1 MVVPEYHEHACGC
14 DGALPFCRQVVC
26 SGWFWRAI
34 ESHKKKHLAFPFFT
48 FFGHYVNPKYLKLMG
63 RWETYLGF
71 HRFPAS
77 FSTGSLLTK
86 SGWYFFVFKHIY
98 ICGCIYQL
106 PVPIY
111 KMVFQIFYKMEVPD
125 TGIWSCSHIKWC
137 WVCINRSLSTK
148 WSAPTAKKKHKI
160 WFIGGPRPTIL
171 NGKCQRGSCL
181 WM

>member
-1 MVVPEYHEHACGC
+1 MNMLVDVMAPFHFVDRLFVL
-14 DGALPFCRQVVC
+14 DG
-26 SGWFWRAI
+26 SGGPLKVI
-34 ESHKKKHLAFPFFT
+34 KKQKHLAFPIFT

-86 SGWYFFVFKHIY
+86 SGWYFFVFKYIY

-106 PVPIY
+106 PLPIY

-125 TGIWSCSHIKWC
+125 TGIWYCSHIKWC
-137 WVCINRSLSTK
+137 WVCINRK
-148 WSAPTAKKKHKI
+148 WSAPTGKK
-160 WFIGGPRPTIL
+160 T
-171 NGKCQRGSCL
+171 
-181 WM
+181 

>member
-1 MVVPEYHEHACGC
+1 MNMLVDVMAPFHFVDRLFVL
-14 DGALPFCRQVVC
+14 DG
-26 SGWFWRAI
+26 SGGPLKVI
-34 ESHKKKHLAFPFFT
+34 KKKQKHLAFPFFT

-86 SGWYFFVFKHIY
+86 SGWYFFVFKYIY

-106 PVPIY
+106 PSPIY

-125 TGIWSCSHIKWC
+125 SGIWSCSHIKWC
-137 WVCINRSLSTK
+137 WVYKQVSFYKMEC
-148 WSAPTAKKKHKI
+148 PDGKKKNIKSD
-160 WFIGGPRPTIL
+160 L
-171 NGKCQRGSCL
+171 
-181 WM
+181 